1 MTDKPTGVATRPLS
15 IVAAA
20 IVVVALGNALLVGCG
35 GGSKSTENSSSTPS
49 SSTPAA
55 TAPGDTGAAAGGGA
69 TAATPAGFDPAATFQ
84 QKCSPCHGPQ
94 GRGDGPAGAALNP
107 HPRNYHDKAYMA
119 TRTDQELHD
128 SVFNGKSQMP
138 AWGKTGQLTD
148 AQVWAMV
155 KYVRKL
161 GSTP

>member
-1 MTDKPTGVATRPLS
+1 MTNKPTGVATRPLS

-20 IVVVALGNALLVGCG
+20 IMVVALGNALLVGCG
-35 GGSKSTENSSSTPS
+35 GGNKSTESSSSTPS

-55 TAPGDTGAAAGGGA
+55 TAPGDTGAAAGGA

-107 HPRNYHDKAYMA
+107 HPRNYHDHAYMQ

-155 KYVRKL
+155 KYVRQL